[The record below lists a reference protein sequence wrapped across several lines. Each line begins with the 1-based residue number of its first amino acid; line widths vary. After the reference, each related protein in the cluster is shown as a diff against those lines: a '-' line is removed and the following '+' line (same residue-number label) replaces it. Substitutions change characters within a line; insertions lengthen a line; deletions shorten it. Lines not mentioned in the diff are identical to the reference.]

1 MSFAYDS
8 DLESTDEELSGEFG
22 DEYGGFFSEE
32 DYAVGVDPS
41 QPTVAKPGSEEKV
54 LTLAARYAAGLPLWH
69 NEDRYDHG
77 PGQLEPAEASSRDE
91 EYVPEEDEV

>member
-8 DLESTDEELSGEFG
+8 DLESMDEDLSAEIG
-22 DEYGGFFSEE
+22 DEYGGFFGEE
-32 DYAVGVDPS
+32 DYSAIGVDPA

-69 NEDRYDHG
+69 TEDRYDHG
-77 PGQLEPAEASSRDE
+77 PGQVEPAEVTRGEDFR
-91 EYVPEEDEV
+91 PEEDE

>member
-8 DLESTDEELSGEFG
+8 DLEPTDDELAAELG

-32 DYAVGVDPS
+32 DFLAIGVDPA

-54 LTLAARYAAGLPLWH
+54 LMLAARYAAGLPLWH
-69 NEDRYDHG
+69 SEDRYDHG
-77 PGQLEPAEASSRDE
+77 PGQSEPLDGVRDDEFVLDEDE
-91 EYVPEEDEV
+91 E